1 MLFFKQLPF
10 TPQVAKLPH
19 YIAGMQT
26 LAAVLLLSV
35 AGCADNPGKWPKE
48 KVAEYVKQSLIEQD
62 MAMNEVTLT
71 EKPGGGFEGTG
82 KAADGETLSLT
93 VTQDADDHRLIW
105 EAKGDRGSILDG
117 SYRLK

>member
-1 MLFFKQLPF
+1 MLFSKQLPF
-10 TPQVAKLPH
+10 THKLGTFRAFQ
-19 YIAGMQT
+19 AGILT
-26 LAAVLLLSV
+26 LAAVFVLTLV
-35 AGCADNPGKWPKE
+35 GCGDNPGKWPKE

-62 MAMNEVTLT
+62 MEMNDVALT

-82 KAADGETLSLT
+82 KVADGETLKLT

-105 EAKGDRGSILDG
+105 EAQGDRGSILDG